1 MGGAV
6 SKKRKVTIEERVNCV
21 KKTPFSL
28 YLKDETLREF
38 ALCFPSYVET
48 KANENLSLNENIYI
62 VSRGELTLSTT
73 MPDPNNRIE
82 HKGYLCKK
90 YAGDISNLKR
100 EQELA
105 AEKVKNICLFY
116 SLHQIFH
123 DSLCCNA
130 SLCS

>member
-90 YAGDISNLKR
+90 YAGDIFNLKR

-105 AEKVKNICLFY
+105 AEKVKNIFC
-116 SLHQIFH
+116 SI
-123 DSLCCNA
+123 LCIRI
-130 SLCS
+130 L